1 MLNLM
6 VFVQIRE
13 KHDGKGFLLLA
24 KSGSPI
30 ICLPDNVYG
39 VGKEH
44 LKLLKREKVSY
55 KRLPAHSVRLPKASL
70 AA

>member
-1 MLNLM
+1 M
-6 VFVQIRE
+6 
-13 KHDGKGFLLLA
+13 LA

-39 VGKEH
+39 VGQEH
-44 LKLLKREKVSY
+44 LKLLKRQKISY
-55 KRLPAHSVRLPKASL
+55 KTLPTHSVRLPKASL